1 MEHPHKPIIQQ
12 LLWECEPCPLNVA
25 VLIDGENVSYKH
37 IDAILTEALA
47 LGIPIVSRVYGNW
60 ASSLLNGWRRLLTPY
75 QLEARHHHLAVPGKN
90 ATDIA
95 LVVDATEL
103 LYRQQVQAFCL
114 AASDSDYTP
123 LVRHL
128 RDAGCIVFGFGKETT
143 PSVLQEAC
151 HTFVSLEPVATAE
164 SSRPE
169 LQRVLSPLQ
178 PMEMQGTLPLETMVL
193 TAYTQLSKEH
203 PSWVLIPNLET
214 RLVLLYPAFTPQQ
227 YGHRS
232 VYRLVKARFP
242 LVFELRSCPSK
253 QHIQELRR
261 KRAA

>member
-1 MEHPHKPIIQQ
+1 MKHLHEPIIQQ
-12 LLWECEPCPLNVA
+12 CLWESEPCPLKVA

-37 IDAILTEALA
+37 IDAILTEAQV
-47 LGIPIVSRVYGNW
+47 LGAPMVPRVYGNW

-103 LYRQQVQAFCL
+103 LYRQQVRAFCL

-128 RDAGCIVFGFGKETT
+128 RDAGCTVFGFGKEIT
-143 PSVLQEAC
+143 PSALQEAC
-151 HTFVSLEPVATAE
+151 HTFISLDQTTTPE
-164 SSRPE
+164 SSRFGP
-169 LQRVLSPLQ
+169 QHVFSPLHSSDTQ
-178 PMEMQGTLPLETMVL
+178 VTASLETMVL
-193 TAYTQLSKEH
+193 TAYTQLSKKDS
-203 PSWVLIPNLET
+203 SWVLIPDLET

-261 KRAA
+261 IRAA